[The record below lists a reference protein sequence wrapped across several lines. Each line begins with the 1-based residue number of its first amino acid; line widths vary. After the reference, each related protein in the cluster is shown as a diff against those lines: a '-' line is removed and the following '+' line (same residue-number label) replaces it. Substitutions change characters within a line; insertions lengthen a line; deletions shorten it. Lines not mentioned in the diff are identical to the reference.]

1 MRDTETITEKCK
13 IKTYD
18 KFRRLRDWRTGRDSN
33 SRKSYLFA
41 GFQDRCLQP
50 LGHLSASTRCK
61 IIYFLI
67 YFNINLVGTTSEY
80 FLNGRIFDC
89 YSLILIM
96 IPNTS
101 TKFHFFLTSYEYN
114 QQKRIN
120 TMETIREIILHYLG
134 KRQ

>member
-1 MRDTETITEKCK
+1 MLSENNELTIGCLLITSSLDSYTEKLK
-13 IKTYD
+13 FENLD
-18 KFRRLRDWRTGRDSN
+18 KLQNEINNWRTGRDSN
-33 SRKSYLFA
+33 SRKSYPFA

-114 QQKRIN
+114 
-120 TMETIREIILHYLG
+120 
-134 KRQ
+134 